1 MYLKVQIPARFTLL
15 TSDTDSTPVE
25 MGVIGNASN
34 QFTIMGL
41 DSMNAPWV
49 QYDKN
54 NDHVYRPDYF
64 TNTLPL
70 FRGDSKV
77 RPNKFPNALNLIT
90 LFRKLNCL
98 LTSLTML

>member
-15 TSDTDSTPVE
+15 TSDTDPTPVE
-25 MGVIGNASN
+25 MGVIGNSSN

-41 DSMNAPWV
+41 DSLNAPWV

-64 TNTLPL
+64 SNTLPL
-70 FRGDSKV
+70 FRGDGKVDFETTLAASKC
-77 RPNKFPNALNLIT
+77 RPFSLQTTKS
-90 LFRKLNCL
+90 L
-98 LTSLTML
+98 LGSSL